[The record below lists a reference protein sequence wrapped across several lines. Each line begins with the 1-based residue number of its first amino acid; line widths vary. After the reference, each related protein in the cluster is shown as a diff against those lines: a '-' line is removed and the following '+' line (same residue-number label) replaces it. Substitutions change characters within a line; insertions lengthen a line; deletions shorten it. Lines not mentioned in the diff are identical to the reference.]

1 MKDLSST
8 SKAFITLVVA
18 GGAAVLIDALF
29 HWKPA
34 SPTAFLVLLALSV
47 VASRLRVKLP
57 GMTGVMSMNLP
68 FILVAVARLSTPEAL
83 LVGCI
88 STTVQSLP
96 QAGRGFNFTRTLFNF
111 SNMALAVSAT
121 RLLYTSDALNSTLK
135 SHPLLLAVAA
145 AGFFAV
151 NSVPVA
157 IVIALTEKKNALRA
171 WASMFQLSYPYFLSS
186 AAIAGVVLTIS
197 SQPGWQVLVL
207 LLPLMFGV
215 FYSYRRYF
223 GVMLNQ
229 TEMNRASQSAAVA
242 SAASRA

>member
-1 MKDLSST
+1 MKELSST

-18 GGAAVLIDALF
+18 AGAAVLIDALR

-34 SPTAFLVLLALSV
+34 NPTAFLVLLTLSV

-57 GMTGVMSMNLP
+57 GVTGTMSMNLP
-68 FILVAVARLSTPEAL
+68 FILVAVAEVSTPEAL
-83 LVGCI
+83 LVGCV
-88 STTVQSLP
+88 STFIQSLP
-96 QAGRGFNFTRTLFNF
+96 QAKGKFNWTRIVFNF

-121 RLLYTSDALNSTLK
+121 RLLYTSEALASTLK

-151 NSVPVA
+151 NSIPVA
-157 IVIALTEKKNALRA
+157 IIIALTEKKNALRA
-171 WASMFQLSYPYFLSS
+171 WASMFQLSYPFFLAS

-197 SQPGWQVLVL
+197 GQAEWQVPVL
-207 LLPLMFGV
+207 LLPLMVGV

-223 GVMLNQ
+223 AMIVAQ
-229 TEMNRASQSAAVA
+229 TDMKRAPQGARVA
-242 SAASRA
+242 TAAS